1 MANFDDL
8 LLPIVQ
14 RQERIN
20 QIIILKLAKHIN
32 AIGKLTASDF
42 AQLEALRNYSVDLRE
57 IYKEIELQTSL
68 NVQEIQNLIFEAG
81 RDVYNSSRLY
91 YEYAK
96 VPFVPYEENQYVQ
109 KVVTAIAKQTVG
121 TYTNMSQ
128 ATAFMI
134 RDPKNPSVL
143 VPTPLAKMYQSVID
157 EAIQASQSGVLDYYT
172 AMRRTLN
179 QLVNSGLRRVAYSP
193 ESGRL
198 YTQRLDTAV
207 KRNLLGGIRAVNQG
221 VQDEVG
227 KQFGADGKEITV
239 HTNSAPDH
247 EPVQGHQF
255 TNEQYDRLQSGL
267 DFVDYT
273 GMAFT
278 GFPRPIGQW
287 NCRHFTYSVILGV
300 VKPTYTLE
308 QLEAIKQKNA
318 KGYTAPDGKHY
329 TMYECTQ
336 VQRGYETEIRYA
348 KEKYLTLKEAGD
360 EDGAKAAR
368 GKVMELSRQ
377 YKAFSNA
384 CGLGIKP
391 QNTRVSGYK

>member
-121 TYTNMSQ
+121 TYTNLSQ

-267 DFVDYT
+267 DFVDYA
-273 GMAFT
+273 GIAFT

-360 EDGAKAAR
+360 ADGAKAAR
-368 GKVMELSRQ
+368 GKVMDLSRQ